1 MHKRIADLV
10 SQMRDEQKEEDGV
23 ITIKFRD
30 AISAQACI
38 LVSHGRVVKPRRQKS
53 QLTGIFTFD
62 CR

>member
-1 MHKRIADLV
+1 
-10 SQMRDEQKEEDGV
+10 MRDEQKEEDGV

-38 LVSHGRVVKPRRQKS
+38 LVSHGRLVIPKRQKLE
-53 QLTGIFTFD
+53 LTGLSTFD